1 MKILFLNE
9 YASDRP
15 VSGAEHSQNAL
26 AEGLR
31 SVKQKVIIFS
41 PAWKRNQIGEG
52 LSPLWFNNPIYF
64 IYSAWHIYQKIKSE
78 KINLIHVHGKY
89 ILPGAVIA
97 GWLTGKPVVA
107 TVRDFKFLCPLALC
121 FTHQQT
127 NCNFSYYL
135 NHEIPEYQNRYHKIS
150 SIKLVLAKFWQYQ
163 LKWWLNR
170 CQQVIAV
177 SPQLAKIYQ
186 ANGVKKNHF
195 DLQFTTGKTVA
206 HRVILFY
213 QLVSY
218 PLVKVR
224 IY

>member
-107 TVRDFKFLCPLALC
+107 TV
-121 FTHQQT
+121 
-127 NCNFSYYL
+127 
-135 NHEIPEYQNRYHKIS
+135 
-150 SIKLVLAKFWQYQ
+150 
-163 LKWWLNR
+163 
-170 CQQVIAV
+170 
-177 SPQLAKIYQ
+177 
-186 ANGVKKNHF
+186 
-195 DLQFTTGKTVA
+195 
-206 HRVILFY
+206 
-213 QLVSY
+213 
-218 PLVKVR
+218 
-224 IY
+224 